1 MWGPSSNSPCKHPP
15 SSRIHH
21 YAVRCSSLLAP
32 PSHKVT
38 VAAAGT
44 GAVGSAT
51 AVKLAVDEAAADLE
65 ARSEA
70 SVAAVETAALE
81 GSVAD
86 AKGAGA

>member
-1 MWGPSSNSPCKHPP
+1 
-15 SSRIHH
+15 
-21 YAVRCSSLLAP
+21 V
-32 PSHKVT
+32 KV
-38 VAAAGT
+38 AAGT

-86 AKGAGA
+86 ARGAGA

>member
-1 MWGPSSNSPCKHPP
+1 M
-15 SSRIHH
+15 
-21 YAVRCSSLLAP
+21 
-32 PSHKVT
+32 
-38 VAAAGT
+38 AAGT

-86 AKGAGA
+86 ARGAGA

>member
-15 SSRIHH
+15 SSRIHLA
-21 YAVRCSSLLAP
+21 AVRCSSLLAP
-32 PSHKVT
+32 PSHKVK
-38 VAAAGT
+38 VAAGT

-86 AKGAGA
+86 ARGAGA